1 MKNILKNW
9 KTSLLGTGA
18 LATAIT
24 AYVANPDDWKTA
36 LGIFITGVIGLIA
49 KDSDKTGVK

>member
-24 AYVANPDDWKTA
+24 MYVANPNDWQTP
-36 LGIFITGVIGLIA
+36 LGVLLTGVIGLIA

>member
-49 KDSDKTGVK
+49 KDSNQTGVS

>member
-24 AYVANPDDWKTA
+24 MYVANPNDWQTP
-36 LGIFITGVIGLIA
+36 LGVLLTGVIGLIA
-49 KDSDKTGVK
+49 KDSDKTGV

>member
-1 MKNILKNW
+1 MANILKNW

-24 AYVANPDDWKTA
+24 MYVANPDDWQTP
-36 LGIFITGVIGLIA
+36 LGVLLTGIIGLIA
-49 KDSDKTGVK
+49 KDSDKTGV